1 MTLYLAVRM
10 LFWLTIGG
18 TAGFV
23 YSYGWMMER

>member
-1 MTLYLAVRM
+1 MTAYLAART
-10 LFWLTIGG
+10 LFWLTVGG